1 MQFLLNIPKNS
12 LIVVKRSCCQ
22 STSRVATSSNIRL
35 LKRNLKRLRPIVAPN
50 TGWPAFEENN
60 MSTLWLCSPKTT
72 KKNQTNKSS
81 YFNEISNSEK
91 WIFIMSNFMV
101 FQVTVN
107 FDVAS

>member
-1 MQFLLNIPKNS
+1 MVMQS
-12 LIVVKRSCCQ
+12 Q
-22 STSRVATSSNIRL
+22 DH
-35 LKRNLKRLRPIVAPN
+35 
-50 TGWPAFEENN
+50 
-60 MSTLWLCSPKTT
+60 

-91 WIFIMSNFMV
+91 WIFMMSNFIWMV